1 MHRSSRSS
9 SLPSALLFLGIGI
22 SLVVTQTGCPGGA
35 ELENPDAWAGRF
47 GGNSGGAP
55 PATGGTG
62 GGTTGGTMTGGSA
75 GTGTTNWVLDLSTVV
90 CPGGLNAA
98 TVITSDCG
106 KTGCHKGT
114 LAAANLDLA
123 VSPMNVIAKNTKD
136 VPAKYLAIQC
146 SAPTE
151 PYMECVPATCPP
163 PGSALLVDSK
173 NPSESWLLK
182 KVHDTTNGCGEVMPL
197 EAAYTADQSD
207 RLACIEAIVQAI
219 AALK

>member
-1 MHRSSRSS
+1 MHRPSRPY

-55 PATGGTG
+55 AATGGSTTGGSTSGGTGGTG
-62 GGTTGGTMTGGSA
+62 N
-75 GTGTTNWVLDLSTVV
+75 TNWVLDPATVV

-98 TVITSDCG
+98 TVITGDCAKG
-106 KTGCHKGT
+106 GCHKGA
-114 LAAANLDLA
+114 LAAAGLDLSF
-123 VSPMNVIAKNTKD
+123 SPNNIAKNTKD
-136 VPAKYLAIQC
+136 VIATHEAIQC

-151 PYMECVPATCPP
+151 PYMECIPMTCPG
-163 PGSALLVDSK
+163 PGTALLVNSANPDDS
-173 NPSESWLLK
+173 WVLK
-182 KVHDTTNGCGEVMPL
+182 KIHGTANGCGDTMPDDSY
-197 EAAYTADQSD
+197 ATASPDK
-207 RLACIEAIVQAI
+207 LACVDAVFRAI